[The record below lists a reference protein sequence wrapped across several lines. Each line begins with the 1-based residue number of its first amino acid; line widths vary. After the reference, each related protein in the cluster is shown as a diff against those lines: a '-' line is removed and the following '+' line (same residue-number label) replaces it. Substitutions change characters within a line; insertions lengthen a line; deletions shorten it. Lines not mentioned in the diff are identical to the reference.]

1 MLSHFLVV
9 LHGTVGTDSFFV
21 YIFPCQFAA
30 AAAEVAALHAMIAQ
44 SAASC
49 AASIAM
55 VLTVAATP
63 VISFSGL
70 NTTAVAAETDLA
82 DVGAGYGLW
91 VGSTQVTDANK
102 NDILSADTKV
112 TIDDATHL
120 QRYLAEDG

>member
-1 MLSHFLVV
+1 MAREKEDLHETHIIFVPV
-9 LHGTVGTDSFFV
+9 L
-21 YIFPCQFAA
+21 
-30 AAAEVAALHAMIAQ
+30 L
-44 SAASC
+44 
-49 AASIAM
+49 M
-55 VLTVAATP
+55 VFSL
-63 VISFSGL
+63 FSGL

-82 DVGAGYGLW
+82 EVGAGYGLW